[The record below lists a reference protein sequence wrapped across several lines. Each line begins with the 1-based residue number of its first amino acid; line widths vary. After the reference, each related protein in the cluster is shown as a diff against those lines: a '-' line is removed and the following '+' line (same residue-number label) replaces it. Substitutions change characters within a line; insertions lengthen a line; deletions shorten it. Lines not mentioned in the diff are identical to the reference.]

1 MHTSHG
7 AILAIA
13 EIVLAL
19 YETNDQEII
28 HLYYQNTSALA
39 PLVANLPPK
48 SLVTFGSEQI
58 REAAC
63 HLITNLSKT
72 QIKADNS
79 LDDWKKMIHSSLER
93 KEESVHQAAV
103 LAFGA
108 VAATY
113 GLNQTEMDLLLQ
125 KIEVQNPYGRRGYS
139 LAVGTINYTGHLDWL
154 HSVIIKLCQASQ
166 VQVNCVYHNFSI
178 HN

>member
-19 YETNDQEII
+19 YETNDPEII
-28 HLYYQNTSALA
+28 RLYYLHTSDLA
-39 PLVANLPPK
+39 SLVANLPAK
-48 SLVTFGSEQI
+48 SLVTFGSDQI

-72 QIKADNS
+72 RIKADTS
-79 LDDWKKMIHSSLER
+79 LDDWKKMTHSSLER
-93 KEESVHQAAV
+93 KEETVYQAAV

-108 VAATY
+108 VASTY
-113 GLNQTEMDLLLQ
+113 GLNQTEMDLLLE
-125 KIEVQNPYGRRGYS
+125 KIKVQNPYGRLGYS
-139 LAVGTINYTGHLDWL
+139 LAVGTIDYSNRLDWL
-154 HSVIIKLCQASQ
+154 HSVIIALCQASQ
-166 VQVNCVYHNFSI
+166 IQVKP
-178 HN
+178 